1 MGFFLKKIRLLFVN
15 SIMKIYIGAEVEFV
29 EFCDLHA
36 WERERKRANI
46 YFYRLLFQIIHSFK
60 HFIIIVLNRR
70 YVGKCKY
77 FYSNFF
83 FFGFAPSNMRQC
95 DRIRSLFYILFFLL
109 CFTMFCKSRTWRYLA
124 LSAKCFIIY
133 FIFMVSNVSD
143 VAIYLHLIFFQ

>member
-77 FYSNFF
+77 FYSNLFF
-83 FFGFAPSNMRQC
+83 FLVLLRQTC
-95 DRIRSLFYILFFLL
+95 DNATEFDRFFIFYFFCYVLQ
-109 CFTMFCKSRTWRYLA
+109 C
-124 LSAKCFIIY
+124 SAKVERGNIWLFQPSVTLYISFLWYRMCLMLPFIYI
-133 FIFMVSNVSD
+133 
-143 VAIYLHLIFFQ
+143 